1 MSSNRDVSQRTL
13 PLVIKFTRLGND
25 REWER
30 CIKSGGHKT
39 AEHVV

>member
-1 MSSNRDVSQRTL
+1 MSANRDVSQRTL

-30 CIKSGGHKT
+30 IKSGGHKT